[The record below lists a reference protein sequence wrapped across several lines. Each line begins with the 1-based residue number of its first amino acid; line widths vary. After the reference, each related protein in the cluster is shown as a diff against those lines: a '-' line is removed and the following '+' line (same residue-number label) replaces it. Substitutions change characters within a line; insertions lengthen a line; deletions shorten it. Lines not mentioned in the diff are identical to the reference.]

1 MIPTALQIEA
11 VPEFLQQT
19 IAQMVAFLPRLVSA
33 LLILVIGWVIGLAVG
48 KVVQRLADGAD
59 LDRRVRGTPLGNM
72 FSSDDRESSGGG
84 ISGALGALTKWFIVA
99 LAVLAMSNVL
109 AIPLLSQWIAR
120 AVSFLPAFIAGVLI
134 ILFGFIFADFVGD
147 MIMRTQAATETAYT
161 SWFALGTRMFL
172 YFTVVVIGLDT
183 MGVDVQI
190 LYLFARALAWGL
202 AAAIALGAGIS
213 VGLGGREYV
222 SENING
228 WMSRASNSTPSPQSR
243 QQPSDDD

>member
-1 MIPTALQIEA
+1 
-11 VPEFLQQT
+11 
-19 IAQMVAFLPRLVSA
+19 MVAFLPRLVSA
-33 LLILVIGWVIGLAVG
+33 LLILVIGWVIGIAVG
-48 KVVQRLADGAD
+48 KVVQRLANEAD
-59 LDRRVRGTPLGNM
+59 LDRRVRGTPLGRM
-72 FSSDDRESSGGG
+72 FGGRDRTNAEGG
-84 ISGALGALTKWFIVA
+84 ISGALGSLAKWFIVA

-109 AIPLLSQWIAR
+109 AIPLLSQWISR
-120 AVSFLPAFIAGVLI
+120 AVSFLPAFVAGVLI

-202 AAAIALGAGIS
+202 AAAIALGVGIA
-213 VGLGGREYV
+213 VGWGGHGYV
-222 SENING
+222 SDNIDR
-228 WMSRASNSTPSPQSR
+228 WMNRASDSTPSPR
-243 QQPSDDD
+243 TRPSEDD

>member
-1 MIPTALQIEA
+1 MIPTVLQLEA

-19 IAQMVAFLPRLVSA
+19 ISQIVAFLPRLVSA
-33 LLILVIGWVIGLAVG
+33 IVILIIGWLIGIVVG
-48 KVVQRLADGAD
+48 KAVQRLADGAD
-59 LDRRVRGTPLGNM
+59 LDKRARGTPLGRM
-72 FSSDDRESSGGG
+72 FGDGDTTRSGRG
-84 ISGALGALTKWFIVA
+84 ISSALGSLTKWFIVA

-109 AIPLLSQWIAR
+109 AIPLLSQWISR
-120 AVSFLPAFIAGVLI
+120 AVSFLPTFVAGLLI

-147 MIMRTQAATETAYT
+147 MIMRTRAATETAYT

-202 AAAIALGAGIS
+202 AAAIALGVGIS
-213 VGLGGREYV
+213 VGVGGHEYV
-222 SENING
+222 SDNIDR
-228 WMSRASNSTPSPQSR
+228 WMSRASNSTPSPQT
-243 QQPSDDD
+243 QPSDDD